1 MAHASRVYRHGH
13 AGRIF
18 KVCRRGWSDLRS
30 WRILFCQPGESPN
43 HSTIRL
49 TFGVQS
55 AESIER
61 GIRILSEQVKRWQW

>member
-13 AGRIF
+13 AGRILKSAVEAGVIYVPGEYCF
-18 KVCRRGWSDLRS
+18 AS
-30 WRILFCQPGESPN
+30 QGESPN

-61 GIRILSEQVKRWQW
+61 GIRILSEQVKRWQ